1 MSKIAITVAE
11 GYEDSEFQNPYECL
25 RRAGHDVVV
34 LGLEKGATV
43 HGKKGRSQAEIEAT
57 VSDVKPDDF
66 DALVIPG
73 GHAPDILR
81 LDEPMVEFTRK
92 FAASGRPLAAICH
105 GPQLLIEAEAVKGR
119 TMTSW
124 PSIRKDLINAGANW
138 VDQPVVEDINL
149 ITSRKPDDLDAFCEA
164 ILRQLA

>member
-1 MSKIAITVAE
+1 MSKIAMPIAE
-11 GYEDSEFQNPYECL
+11 GYEDSEFQTPYECL

-43 HGKKGRSQAEIEAT
+43 HGKKGQSKAEIEAT
-57 VSDVKPDDF
+57 VSDVKPEDF

-73 GHAPDILR
+73 GHAPDTLR
-81 LDEPMVEFTRK
+81 LDGSMVEFTRQ

-105 GPQLLIEAEAVKGR
+105 GPQLLIEAEVVKGR

-124 PSIRKDLINAGANW
+124 PSIRKDLINAGAIW

-149 ITSRKPDDLDAFCEA
+149 ITSRKPDDLNSFCDA
-164 ILRQLA
+164 ILRQLG